1 MSSQQKDVD
10 LTDEEQVQDY
20 LDNLGI
26 EYRFGCYQEKSPK
39 SCQLLGEYFESITR
53 EFDKALQI
61 FETNCAKNNHGPSCS
76 KAGFYLASGNG
87 GIQPDP
93 DRGYD
98 YLVKG
103 CEENYGK
110 SCLLA
115 GMFHKTKFEHP
126 IKTPKD
132 LAKSTEFFG
141 KACDLGVAN
150 GCYNHGSNLRIGL
163 GNVHKD
169 TEKAAKAFEK
179 GCELDSFEC
188 CVNLS
193 LMYKRGDG
201 VTKDSQL
208 AAKFQE
214 MAHDIQKQSAE
225 RRDRITF
232 QEGTETAGSAPL
244 KF

>member
-61 FETNCAKNNHGPSCS
+61 FETNCSKNNHGPSCS

-93 DRGYD
+93 VSLSFLITYFWLILLYFQDRGYD

-163 GNVHKD
+163 GNVHVSWKWPS
-169 TEKAAKAFEK
+169 K
-179 GCELDSFEC
+179 
-188 CVNLS
+188 
-193 LMYKRGDG
+193 
-201 VTKDSQL
+201 
-208 AAKFQE
+208 
-214 MAHDIQKQSAE
+214 
-225 RRDRITF
+225 
-232 QEGTETAGSAPL
+232 
-244 KF
+244 

>member
-1 MSSQQKDVD
+1 MSSQQRDVD
-10 LTDEEQVQDY
+10 LTDEDQVQDY

-61 FETNCAKNNHGPSCS
+61 FETNCSKNEHGPSCS

-93 DRGYD
+93 VSFSFSIIFNALTTLLFQDRGYD

-103 CEENYGK
+103 CEANYGK

-115 GMFHKTKFEHP
+115 GMFHKTKFEQP

-141 KACDLGVAN
+141 RACDLEVAN
-150 GCYNHGSNLRIGL
+150 GCYNHGSNLRIGA
-163 GNVHKD
+163 GNVI
-169 TEKAAKAFEK
+169 
-179 GCELDSFEC
+179 
-188 CVNLS
+188 VS
-193 LMYKRGDG
+193 LKR
-201 VTKDSQL
+201 S
-208 AAKFQE
+208 
-214 MAHDIQKQSAE
+214 
-225 RRDRITF
+225 
-232 QEGTETAGSAPL
+232 L
-244 KF
+244 KNKI